1 MATKKK
7 TSTTAAKEDFQKAYI
22 RLVLTTGKPTVFALC
37 ESLGEEEASF
47 YNHFSSTNQLE
58 AEMWNDSFNR
68 TWATL
73 EDDTAFASYSS
84 REKLLA
90 FYFLWMEELKKNRSF
105 FQWSFQQKDFPNPEP
120 KALKP
125 LRELFVQRAKL
136 VVAEGQSQG
145 EIAERGMLSDRYAH
159 LLWMQGIFVL
169 KFWLDDSSSHFERT
183 DAAIEKSV
191 NLAFD
196 LMSKGA
202 LDSMLDFG
210 KFLFQQA

>member
-7 TSTTAAKEDFQKAYI
+7 ATPSATKEDFQKAYI
-22 RLVLTTGKPTVFALC
+22 RMVLTTGKPTVFALC
-37 ESLGEEEASF
+37 ESVGAEEAEF

-58 AEMWNDSFNR
+58 SEMWKDSMEI
-68 TWATL
+68 TWNTL
-73 EDDTAFASYSS
+73 EDDTAYASYSS

-90 FYFLWMEELKKNRSF
+90 FYFLWIEELKKNRSF
-105 FQWSFQQKDFPNPEP
+105 FQWSFQQKEFPNPEP

-125 LRELFVQRAKL
+125 VREMFIQRAKL
-136 VVAEGQSQG
+136 LVAEGQSQG
-145 EIAERGMLSDRYAH
+145 EIAERSMLSDRYAH
-159 LLWMQGIFVL
+159 LLWMQAAFVL
-169 KFWLDDSSSHFERT
+169 KFWLDDNSSNFERS

-196 LMSKGA
+196 LMGKGA